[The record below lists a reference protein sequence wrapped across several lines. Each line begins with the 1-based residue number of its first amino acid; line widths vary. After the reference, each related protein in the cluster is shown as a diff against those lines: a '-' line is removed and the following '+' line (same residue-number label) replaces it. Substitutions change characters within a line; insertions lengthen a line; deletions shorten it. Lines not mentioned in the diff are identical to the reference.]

1 MRPLQTDY
9 FWSDKNLAN
18 QVAIGMK
25 LCSPDCFW
33 GIFYDI
39 FLAEYEEVHYCRQI
53 RYELGFF
60 SPSFFLAHS
69 KQTKARVTYYVHI
82 PYSRNTNGFED
93 NCSSSIDR
101 SRGSDW
107 ASVITKNLVT
117 RPLPCRSRLPL
128 YQLFHCGFADIESNT
143 LDSNFDSWAF

>member
-1 MRPLQTDY
+1 MG
-9 FWSDKNLAN
+9 
-18 QVAIGMK
+18 VGH
-25 LCSPDCFW
+25 
-33 GIFYDI
+33 G
-39 FLAEYEEVHYCRQI
+39 
-53 RYELGFF
+53 
-60 SPSFFLAHS
+60 
-69 KQTKARVTYYVHI
+69 
-82 PYSRNTNGFED
+82 NTNGFED

-143 LDSNFDSWAF
+143 LDSNFDSWASHQVSLIF